1 MNRDMNQ
8 IPQSVKVRSTC
19 NACQRAKIRC
29 SHERPS
35 CRRCEKHG
43 MDCVYSVSRRLGRP
57 AKKKASRMESI
68 PSDHG
73 SSCESAI
80 PSSNE
85 MKPPKIP
92 TEKTSHQM
100 KQLRTRGKDRQRCK
114 PEEHLGGKTRTLSA
128 IESQSDILGAPRFS
142 RPGEDL
148 VPNLIASG
156 SVGHWQC
163 RATETRSGG
172 SFDTSSTVLPD
183 SLPCSNDLVPPYLS
197 SFYLDGETQGNPI
210 LAACMYLGTDY
221 RILSQGL
228 TSATNES
235 PMVPEISEGAEHT
248 PLLSELELDSGMSG
262 LSGSWKSKQVQ
273 SRYRSSMVSE
283 RPGEL
288 CCYGGSDNSASGS
301 VDKSIPLYDGE
312 TRSMLSCICVGNV
325 LGQLVQS
332 DGRSRLQTGLLVE
345 EYRAIQDEVLVVANT
360 VLQCR
365 ICSRSDYWIHL
376 LMVVILTIDN
386 FLMRLESIAVAG
398 TDAEIND
405 SIYGAGKAAKMQR
418 QRPLATG
425 FRDDSANI
433 ESSSTSASSREC
445 ETNTHLDQLF
455 MLLATVRKIRVRLQ
469 LVLPEDFSTGSSLW
483 MIADVDRRLQL
494 LITKTKV

>member
-1 MNRDMNQ
+1 M
-8 IPQSVKVRSTC
+8 
-19 NACQRAKIRC
+19 
-29 SHERPS
+29 
-35 CRRCEKHG
+35 
-43 MDCVYSVSRRLGRP
+43 
-57 AKKKASRMESI
+57 
-68 PSDHG
+68 
-73 SSCESAI
+73 
-80 PSSNE
+80 
-85 MKPPKIP
+85 
-92 TEKTSHQM
+92 
-100 KQLRTRGKDRQRCK
+100 
-114 PEEHLGGKTRTLSA
+114 
-128 IESQSDILGAPRFS
+128 
-142 RPGEDL
+142 
-148 VPNLIASG
+148 IASG

-273 SRYRSSMVSE
+273 SRYRSSMVSG

-386 FLMRLESIAVAG
+386 FLMRLESISIAEA
-398 TDAEIND
+398 DAEIND

-418 QRPLATG
+418 QRPLATS
-425 FRDDSANI
+425 FRDDSTNI
-433 ESSSTSASSREC
+433 GSSSTSASSREC

-455 MLLATVRKIRVRLQ
+455 MLLATVRKIRARLQ
-469 LVLPEDFSTGSSLW
+469 LVLPQDFSTGSSLW

-494 LITKTKV
+494 LITNTKV